1 VINHEASMSGTV
13 ALQLPHGLRQA
24 VVTRLTSSAPL
35 RLAGQTFDGSRD
47 GRPVG
52 TAYGEI
58 LEADSNGQLL
68 LAMGAASAA
77 LLTLTPQ

>member
-1 VINHEASMSGTV
+1 M
-13 ALQLPHGLRQA
+13 
-24 VVTRLTSSAPL
+24 VTRLTTADPL

-58 LEADSNGQLL
+58 LDADSEGRLL
-68 LAMGAASAA
+68 LAMSANSAA
-77 LLTLTPQ
+77 LLTLTPSAP